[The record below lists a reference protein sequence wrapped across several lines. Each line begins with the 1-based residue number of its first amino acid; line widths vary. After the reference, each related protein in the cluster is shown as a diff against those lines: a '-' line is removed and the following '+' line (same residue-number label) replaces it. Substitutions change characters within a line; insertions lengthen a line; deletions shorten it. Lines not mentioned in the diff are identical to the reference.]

1 MFRVIENPTKPIW
14 LPVDYNNATGQTVY
28 VGQIVC
34 CGKRATAASNGVFP
48 WIPAG
53 VSDSTAAQVPFGVV
67 IGTNN
72 RTPLWSTTYNTEYI
86 TAVQSQAAQVA
97 RDWVGQEGMFSKA
110 DPQPLVQVAL
120 LSAET
125 VLEGDIKVCS
135 AGTYASTAL
144 TEAVVTTGSTTGA
157 GFTPGTT
164 GFDTSAAAV
173 AYNYTCYCRT
183 GGNMGLYRT
192 SYDTAATGVAAK
204 TFYTYWPYD
213 IAIGD
218 KFVGVPLALGSCLAM
233 FDTTPGSI
241 CIDANADVD
250 TTNYINIDVLSLD
263 LRFSGKEVARFRL
276 NPLQYLAIKHVA

>member
-1 MFRVIENPTKPIW
+1 MFRVINSPYKPIW
-14 LPVDYNNATGQTVY
+14 MPVDYNNATGQTVY

-48 WIPAG
+48 WIIAG

-72 RTPLWSTTYNTEYI
+72 RTPLWNSTYNTEYI
-86 TAVQSQAAQVA
+86 TAVQSQIAQTG
-97 RDWVGQEGMFSKA
+97 REWTGQEGMFSKA

-120 LSAET
+120 LGPEV
-125 VLEGDIKVCS
+125 VLEGDIRVCA
-135 AGTYASTAL
+135 AGVYASTAL
-144 TEAVVTTGSTTGA
+144 TEAVVTTGSTTGL
-157 GFTPGTT
+157 GFTPAVT

-173 AYNYTCYCRT
+173 AYNYTCYCRS

-192 SYDTAATGVAAK
+192 SYDTAATGLAAK

-218 KFVGVPLALGSCLAM
+218 KFVGVPLALGTCLGM
-233 FDTTPGSI
+233 LDTTPGGFV
-241 CIDANADVD
+241 IDANADVD
-250 TTNYINIDVLSLD
+250 TTNYVNIDVLSLD
-263 LRFSGKEVARFRL
+263 LRTSGKEVARFKF
-276 NPLQYLAIKHVA
+276 NPLTFLGIKHVA